1 MLRVA
6 SGKTYGIIKA
16 LLLEKKFKQREL
28 ARELKTS
35 PARVNEVVQW
45 LIKNNLVE
53 KYKNRYE
60 VLNPIGVIKLFTYSR
75 RMDDLKQFS
84 IDIKEDRERLFDYL
98 RKRKVVFCLTSA
110 LQEYS
115 AYFRDPSINFYAR
128 DYEQIRD
135 ELKTLPQG
143 MMRINVYKPDVS
155 LESDTVKKDGML
167 LTSELRTVIDLFCDN
182 KAYAAKELIE
192 KLWGV
197 RVE

>member
-6 SGKTYGIIKA
+6 SGKTYCIIKA

-28 ARELKTS
+28 ARELKAS

-60 VLNPIGVIKLFTYSR
+60 VLNPIGVIKLFAYSR

-84 IDIKEDRERLFDYL
+84 IDVKEDRERLFDYL

-128 DYEQIRD
+128 NYEKIRD
-135 ELKTLPQG
+135 ELKSLPQG
-143 MMRINVYKPDVS
+143 MMRINVYKPDAS
-155 LESDTVKKDGML
+155 LEPDTVKKDGML

>member
-1 MLRVA
+1 MLRVT
-6 SGKTYGIIKA
+6 SKKTYSTIKA
-16 LLLEKKFKQREL
+16 MLLEKQFKQREL
-28 ARELKTS
+28 ARRLKVS

-45 LIKNNLVE
+45 LVKNNLAE
-53 KYKNRYE
+53 KYKTRHE
-60 VLNPIGVIKLFTYSR
+60 VLNPIGIVKLFTYSR
-75 RMDDLKQFS
+75 RMNDLKQFS
-84 IDIKEDRERLFDYL
+84 IDMKVDRAKLMSYL
-98 RKRKVVFCLTSA
+98 KKHKVVFCLTSA

-128 DYEQIRD
+128 DFEKIRD
-135 ELKTLPQG
+135 ELRKLPQG
-143 MMRINVYKPDVS
+143 MVRINVYRPDVF
-155 LESDTVKKDGML
+155 LESDTVEKGGML

>member
-16 LLLEKKFKQREL
+16 LLLKKNFRQREL
-28 ARELKTS
+28 ARELKAS

-53 KYKNRYE
+53 KYKNRHE
-60 VLNPIGVIKLFTYSR
+60 VLNPIGIIKLFAYSR
-75 RMDDLKQFS
+75 RMDEIKQFG
-84 IDIKEDRERLFDYL
+84 IDVKEDRETLFDYL
-98 RKRKVVFCLTSA
+98 KKRKVVFCLTSA

-115 AYFRDPSINFYAR
+115 AYFRDPSINFYAT
-128 DYEQIRD
+128 DFEKIRD
-135 ELKTLPQG
+135 ELKRLPQG
-143 MMRINVYKPDVS
+143 ITRINVYKPDAS
-155 LESDTVKKDGML
+155 LESDTVKKDGIL